1 MSTVLAINLAPD
13 TLTLVSAQA
22 ESTGPIRITGSKVI
36 ELRELQLSQGKP
48 TEGSNTE
55 GDSPSFESGS
65 QSESPESEH
74 PTEKPKRLSLYELM
88 PELIEEESLTTLATV
103 TGKPVLYQYLSL
115 PFNERKKLEQ
125 IVPLQV
131 QDQLPFD
138 LDSFV
143 VDTVILGKN
152 TGGQYELLTS
162 VIAEN
167 EVRSSLETIASI
179 GANPR
184 VLTSGASAVAALI
197 ELFPEELE
205 GSFALLVF
213 SSNTC
218 SLAIFVGGE
227 LKHIREIPYHSLQY
241 NSPRDDLTRA
251 ALRALADVRCSLM
264 QVEERLAIKLSKAFV
279 LNPPLS
285 LTDISSQLGMDTKA
299 LALRDKLELS
309 PGVELAES
317 DLHWVLG
324 LVSSELQLKRKAGVK
339 LVDFRQGEFAY
350 RPGFGNIMTL
360 LKDQGFYI
368 GAAVVMGLIWLI
380 SVLATG
386 SAGLGKINSAITN
399 QIQQVMPGES
409 IPELGE
415 VAFLNEKIDKLQEQL
430 RGLGSLSSLSP
441 LEALKEI
448 STAVGPGLDVAIEGI
463 SIGHSRISLRGTVAD
478 YTTSGKLTSALE
490 SRAGRFFKVQLDTKE
505 RVAGSSRV
513 KFTAE
518 ITLNE

>member
-22 ESTGPIRITGSKVI
+22 ETGGPIRITGSKVI
-36 ELRELQLSQGKP
+36 ELKELPLLKEKP
-48 TEGSNTE
+48 TEGSE
-55 GDSPSFESGS
+55 AEVSSAESA
-65 QSESPESEH
+65 ESE
-74 PTEKPKRLSLYELM
+74 PSPEKPKRLSLYELM
-88 PELIEEESLTTLATV
+88 PELIEEESLATLATV

-115 PFNERKKLEQ
+115 PFNDRKKLEQ

-138 LDSFV
+138 LDNFV

-152 TGGQYELLTS
+152 SGGQYELLTS

-167 EVRSSLETIASI
+167 EVRNSLEAISST

-184 VLTSGASAVAALI
+184 VLTSGASAFAALV
-197 ELFPEELE
+197 ELFPEELQ

-218 SLAIFVGGE
+218 SLSIFVGDE
-227 LKHIREIPYHSLQY
+227 LKHIREIPYQ
-241 NSPRDDLTRA
+241 SPQS
-251 ALRALADVRCSLM
+251 ALGALADIRCSLM
-264 QVEERLAIKLSKAFV
+264 QVEERLETKLSKAFV

-285 LTDISSQLGMDTKA
+285 LTDISAQLGMDTKA
-299 LALRDKLELS
+299 LALQDKLELS
-309 PGVELAES
+309 PGVELADS
-317 DLHWVLG
+317 DLQWVLG
-324 LVSSELQLKRKAGVK
+324 LVSSELQLKRKAGVR

-350 RPGFGNIMTL
+350 RPGFGNITTL
-360 LKDQGFYI
+360 LKDQSFYI
-368 GAAVVMGLIWLI
+368 VAAIVMGLFWLI

-386 SAGLGKINSAITN
+386 SAGLSKINSAIST
-399 QIQQVMPGES
+399 QIAQVLPGES

-415 VAFLNEKIDKLQEQL
+415 VSYLQDKISTLQEQL

-448 STAVGPGLDVAIEGI
+448 STAIGPGLDVAIEGI

-518 ITLNE
+518 ITLTE